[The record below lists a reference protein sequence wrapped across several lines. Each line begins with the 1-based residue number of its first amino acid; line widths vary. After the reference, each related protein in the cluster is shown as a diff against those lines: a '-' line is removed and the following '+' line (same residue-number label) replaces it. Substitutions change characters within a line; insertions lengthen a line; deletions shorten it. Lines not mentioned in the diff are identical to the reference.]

1 MKHLDITVTGKVQ
14 GVFFRAST
22 RDKARALGIKG
33 WVCNR
38 SDGSVFLEA
47 EGSEEQLEDL
57 ISWLQEGPERA
68 RVQEVLCRDGQVK
81 NYAGFSVR

>member
-1 MKHLDITVTGKVQ
+1 MKHLDITVTGRVQ

-22 RDKARALGIKG
+22 RDKARALGVRG
-33 WVCNR
+33 WVSNQ

-57 ISWLQEGPERA
+57 VSWLQEGPEHA

-81 NYAGFSVR
+81 NYTGFSVR